1 MSTMT
6 SYPYSSRMRELA
18 LLFPGNTPSEDAS
31 IALGD
36 FRILVTK
43 LGAIYD
49 TGDAQTRF
57 SAARIIAYDPQGR
70 RRQGPSAA
78 TPSSENSPSATP
90 RAPDSPGTPTGRQGR
105 VDIELPRYTIA
116 LKEYTDCSRSTV
128 EWKDEQISV
137 TPLCWKITAVV
148 DGVEFSATAG
158 NKKEAKH
165 LASRQACESL
175 AIIV

>member
-6 SYPYSSRMRELA
+6 SYPYSSRIKELT
-18 LLFPGNTPSEDAS
+18 LLSPDSTPSADAG
-31 IALGD
+31 IVLGD
-36 FRILVTK
+36 FRTLVTK

-49 TGDAQTRF
+49 TGDARARR
-57 SAARIIAYDPQGR
+57 SAANIIAYDSQGR
-70 RRQGPSAA
+70 RRPEPSAA
-78 TPSSENSPSATP
+78 IPSSENSRSATP
-90 RAPDSPGTPTGRQGR
+90 RASDSPGTPTGSQGR
-105 VDIELPRYTIA
+105 VGMELPRYTIA
-116 LKEYTDCSRSTV
+116 LKEYTDCSNSTV
-128 EWKDEQISV
+128 QWKDEQISV
-137 TPLCWKITAVV
+137 IPLCWKITAVV

>member
-1 MSTMT
+1 MT
-6 SYPYSSRMRELA
+6 SYPYSSCIRQLA
-18 LLFPGNTPSEDAS
+18 SLSPGNTSSADAG
-31 IALGD
+31 IVLGG
-36 FRILVTK
+36 FRTLVTK

-49 TGDAQTRF
+49 TGDAQTKL
-57 SAARIIAYDPQGR
+57 SAARIIEYKVQGR
-70 RRQGPSAA
+70 RRPEPSAA
-78 TPSSENSPSATP
+78 MPSSENSRSSTP
-90 RAPDSPGTPTGRQGR
+90 RAPDSPGTSTGSQGR

-116 LKEYTDCSRSTV
+116 LNEFTGCSNSTV
-128 EWKDEQISV
+128 KWKDEQISV
-137 TPLCWKITAVV
+137 TPLCWKITAIV

>member
-6 SYPYSSRMRELA
+6 SYPYSSRIRQLA
-18 LLFPGNTPSEDAS
+18 LLFPVNAPLEDAS

-36 FRILVTK
+36 FRTLVTK

-49 TGDAQTRF
+49 TGDAQTRL

-70 RRQGPSAA
+70 RHPEPSAVI
-78 TPSSENSPSATP
+78 PSSENSRSATP
-90 RAPDSPGTPTGRQGR
+90 RAPDSSGTPTGSQDR
-105 VDIELPRYTIA
+105 VGMELPRYTIA
-116 LKEYTDCSRSTV
+116 LKEYTDCSNSTV
-128 EWKDEQISV
+128 QWKNEQISV
-137 TPLCWKITAVV
+137 IPLCWKITAVV

>member
-1 MSTMT
+1 M
-6 SYPYSSRMRELA
+6 
-18 LLFPGNTPSEDAS
+18 
-31 IALGD
+31 LGD
-36 FRILVTK
+36 FRTLVTK

-49 TGDAQTRF
+49 ASDAQTKL
-57 SAARIIAYDPQGR
+57 SAARIIAYNSQSGR
-70 RRQGPSAA
+70 RPGPSSAM
-78 TPSSENSPSATP
+78 PPSENSRSSTP
-90 RAPDSPGTPTGRQGR
+90 RAPDSPGTPTGSQGR

-116 LKEYTDCSRSTV
+116 LNEYIDCSDSTAK
-128 EWKDEQISV
+128 WKGEQISV
-137 TPLCWKITAVV
+137 TPLCWKITAIV